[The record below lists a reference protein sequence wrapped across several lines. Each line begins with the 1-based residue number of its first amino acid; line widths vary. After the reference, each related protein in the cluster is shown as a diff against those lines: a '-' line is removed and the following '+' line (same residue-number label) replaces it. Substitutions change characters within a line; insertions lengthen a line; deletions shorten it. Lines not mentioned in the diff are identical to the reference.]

1 MQRQI
6 YTTIETRQKQ
16 AVREEIFAAT
26 QVLPVPAAARQPG
39 ALYFAGKRL
48 LDITGALCG
57 LILLFPLY
65 LLIAILVRRDSPGP
79 IFHRRRVLKQQE
91 IAADAAK
98 SPRALRTFDAFKF
111 RTMIV
116 DADEYLRRNPH
127 LLKEFQKDYKL
138 REDPRVTPLGRK
150 LRTTSL
156 DELPQLIN
164 VLHGQMTLVGPR
176 MISPPELEMYGE
188 HAARLLSVKPG
199 LTGLWQVSGR
209 QHVSY
214 QERVR
219 LDMHYI
225 DSRSLLLDLRILLRT
240 VACVFLRKGAF

>member
-1 MQRQI
+1 MQRPV
-6 YTTIETRQKQ
+6 YTTIEARRQQ
-16 AVREEIFAAT
+16 ALREEPIAVT
-26 QVLPVPAAARQPG
+26 QVLPAPQPG
-39 ALYFAGKRL
+39 LLYFAAKRT
-48 LDITGALCG
+48 LDLTGALCG
-57 LILLFPLY
+57 LIVLLPVY
-65 LLIAILVRRDSPGP
+65 LLIAILVRCDSAGP
-79 IFHRRRVLKQQE
+79 IFHRRRVLERQDIPE
-91 IAADAAK
+91 DAPK
-98 SPRALRTFDAFKF
+98 SSRTLRTFDAFKF
-111 RTMIV
+111 RTMIA

-138 REDPRVTPLGRK
+138 REDPRVTPLGHK

-164 VLHGQMTLVGPR
+164 VLRGQMSLVGPR
-176 MISPPELEMYGE
+176 MISPPELAMYGE
-188 HAARLLSVKPG
+188 NAAKLLSVKPG

-225 DSRSLLLDLRILLRT
+225 DSRSLLLDLQILART
-240 VACVFLRKGAF
+240 VGCVLLRKGAF